1 MCHLQTSKRKY
12 MSAENGWVPR
22 ERLSQEPP
30 FTYCGIDMFGS
41 ILVKVEKKWKDM
53 GAFSR
58 VFQVEQ
64 FILNLQI
71 HYLLFGSILVKVEK
85 KWKDMGAFSHV
96 FQVEQF
102 ILNLQIHYL
111 PMPSHKAFKNLY
123 QEEVTFKSSE
133 LIMAQI
139 LLEQVQNSTRHFQ
152 RWTTRKSMS
161 SCWSTVVNGS
171 SGKGI
176 LLLLAIWESV
186 GAPDLHVQS
195 W

>member
-53 GAFSR
+53 GAFS
-58 VFQVEQ
+58 
-64 FILNLQI
+64 
-71 HYLLFGSILVKVEK
+71 
-85 KWKDMGAFSHV
+85 HV

-111 PMPSHKAFKNLY
+111 PMPSQKAFKNLY

-139 LLEQVQNSTRHFQ
+139 LLGPVQNSTRHFQ

-176 LLLLAIWESV
+176 LLLLAIWEECGSTK
-186 GAPDLHVQS
+186 
-195 W
+195 

>member
-1 MCHLQTSKRKY
+1 
-12 MSAENGWVPR
+12 
-22 ERLSQEPP
+22 
-30 FTYCGIDMFGS
+30 MFGS

-123 QEEVTFKSSE
+123 QEEVTLKSSE

-139 LLEQVQNSTRHFQ
+139 LLGPVQNSTRHFRDEPQ
-152 RWTTRKSMS
+152 ENQWVHAGAQWSMDP
-161 SCWSTVVNGS
+161 V
-171 SGKGI
+171 GK
-176 LLLLAIWESV
+176 EFSYC
-186 GAPDLHVQS
+186 
-195 W
+195 

>member
-1 MCHLQTSKRKY
+1 
-12 MSAENGWVPR
+12 
-22 ERLSQEPP
+22 
-30 FTYCGIDMFGS
+30 MFGS

-53 GAFSR
+53 GAFSH

-133 LIMAQI
+133 LIMA
-139 LLEQVQNSTRHFQ
+139 
-152 RWTTRKSMS
+152 
-161 SCWSTVVNGS
+161 
-171 SGKGI
+171 
-176 LLLLAIWESV
+176 
-186 GAPDLHVQS
+186 
-195 W
+195 